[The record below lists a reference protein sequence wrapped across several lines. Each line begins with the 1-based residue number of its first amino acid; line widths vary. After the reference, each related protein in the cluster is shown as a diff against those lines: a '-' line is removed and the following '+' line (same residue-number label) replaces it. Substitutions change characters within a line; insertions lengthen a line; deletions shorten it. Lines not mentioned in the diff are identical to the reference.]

1 IRGQV
6 IGYGNHQSVHLTTDV
21 EIVDPVVYATNA
33 NAPGLGQAM
42 ALYRRSLMNKG
53 VRTLENLMALKIS
66 TPLSQND
73 IDTALAAMREGFIEI
88 HPILKEVTPDLVS

>member
-1 IRGQV
+1 
-6 IGYGNHQSVHLTTDV
+6 
-21 EIVDPVVYATNA
+21 
-33 NAPGLGQAM
+33 
-42 ALYRRSLMNKG
+42 
-53 VRTLENLMALKIS
+53 LMALKIS